1 MKFHHIGIF
10 AKDIRFGKKIISS
23 FLKIKEI
30 SKVYNDKSL
39 GVKIL
44 FLKDYSNIT
53 YEIVS
58 PFGKKNPVK
67 KLLKENKNI
76 LNHIA
81 YKAKNFDKKI
91 IFFRN
96 NGFAPL
102 NKPMKALAFNNKRV
116 CFFLTPLNY
125 IIEVIEDD

>member
-44 FLKDYSNIT
+44 FLK
-53 YEIVS
+53 
-58 PFGKKNPVK
+58 
-67 KLLKENKNI
+67 
-76 LNHIA
+76 
-81 YKAKNFDKKI
+81 NFLKKI
-91 IFFRN
+91 KI
-96 NGFAPL
+96 
-102 NKPMKALAFNNKRV
+102 
-116 CFFLTPLNY
+116 Y
-125 IIEVIEDD
+125 